1 MINNYLLK
9 IDKLNIKFFS
19 DQEIVDAVSDVS
31 ISLMA
36 GEILGIV
43 GSSGSGKSTLCRA
56 LIGLLKIRGGQIKIY
71 DRNLKT
77 HNKKLNYLKKI
88 QIIFLIGCKDT
99 FDAFTNF

>member
-43 GSSGSGKSTLCRA
+43 GESGAGKST
-56 LIGLLKIRGGQIKIY
+56 IGNAIINLLDGSAKI
-71 DRNLKT
+71 LKG
-77 HNKKLNYLKKI
+77 KVKL
-88 QIIFLIGCKDT
+88 
-99 FDAFTNF
+99 

>member
-43 GSSGSGKSTLCRA
+43 GESGAGKSTIGNAIINLLDGSA
-56 LIGLLKIRGGQIKIY
+56 KILKGKVLFLSLIHI
-71 DRNLKT
+71 
-77 HNKKLNYLKKI
+77 
-88 QIIFLIGCKDT
+88 
-99 FDAFTNF
+99 